1 MSLSRFFKTLL
12 ASASLAALAS
22 SPLFAT
28 DYVISGGSVS
38 ANPAHPDNA
47 GLEINTQVNGGIAGL
62 GFALNDGDSITFPFF
77 DIWTPEGSIQGDD
90 LASVPITATLN
101 FSLPSIGADLSGVT
115 FGGSVIIF
123 QWGKVEWG
131 APVTVTTGDRE
142 FEVSLSD
149 EVFNFGFFG
158 LGKQGATVSATVRQ
172 VSSRVPDG
180 GSTLLMLG
188 GAFSLAAIVLRSRTR
203 FPSRR

>member
-1 MSLSRFFKTLL
+1 MILSRLLKALL
-12 ASASLAALAS
+12 ASASLVAATA

-28 DYVISGGSVS
+28 DYVISGGSIF
-38 ANPAHPDNA
+38 ANPVQPDNA
-47 GLEINTQVNGGIAGL
+47 GLEINTQVNSGISGL
-62 GFALNDGDSITFPFF
+62 GFSLNDGDSITFPFF

-90 LASVPITATLN
+90 LAHVPISATLN
-101 FSLPSIGADLSGVT
+101 FSLPSIGANLSGVT
-115 FGGSVIIF
+115 FGGSIILF

-131 APVTVTTGDRE
+131 APVTVTAGGRE

-158 LGKQGATVSATVRQ
+158 LGKQGATVNATVRQ
-172 VSSRVPDG
+172 ISSRVPDG

-188 GAFSLAAIVLRSRTR
+188 GALSLAAIALRSRTR
-203 FPSRR
+203 SRTW